1 MGFKQKGFSSHT
13 GTSGHRSAL
22 KAHIA
27 NHKPEMSKVSKH
39 GQIGDAK
46 ADFKSDQEAYK
57 KAMADKTK
65 TKSMETLHEEGFSPN
80 DALKMQKDGAATGE
94 QETPPTKFLGLGDK
108 EGRAKRKTMRKE
120 AKVKRKAAKKVTRS
134 ENKKIKSDAKTTKL
148 ASKLNKRQ
156 VKAETNVTEKKE
168 NKAKKGS
175 KFKGSI
181 NDGVKKVNKFLYGD
195 KDKANTEGTNAEMAE
210 NNKSAKRANLKY
222 KLNKGLHDF
231 NEGQNAILKGKSMK
245 EYDGEKPGNR
255 LKSKQNQNTTLGA
268 KSGNKS
274 KAKTSKS
281 ASMEA
286 NSTKGMSVGDRDMAK
301 VKGTDQNKKVEAR
314 KTNFVKKKYNLGKK
328 AVADRAGKAFRKG
341 TAAGSKGGSYDKY
354 FG

>member
-148 ASKLNKRQ
+148 AGRLEKRQ
-156 VKAETNVTEKKE
+156 VKAETNSAEKKA
-168 NKAKKGS
+168 NKAKESS
-175 KFKGSI
+175 KPKRNI
-181 NDGVKKVNKFLYGD
+181 NDDIKKVNKFLYGD
-195 KDKANTEGTNAEMAE
+195 KGKANTEGTNAEMAE

-328 AVADRAGKAFRKG
+328 AIADRAGKAFRKG

>member
-94 QETPPTKFLGLGDK
+94 QDAPPTKFLGLGDK

-120 AKVKRKAAKKVTRS
+120 AKVKRQAAKKVTRS
-134 ENKKIKSDAKTTKL
+134 ENKKIKSDAKTDKL
-148 ASKLNKRQ
+148 ASRLNKRQ

-175 KFKGSI
+175 KFKGNI

-195 KDKANTEGTNAEMAE
+195 KGKAETGGTNAEMAK
-210 NNKSAKRANLKY
+210 NDKSGKRAIRNY
-222 KLNKGLHDF
+222 KVNKALHDI
-231 NEGQNAILKGKSMK
+231 NEGKNAVLKNSRMKEFDGEDPRNKLKG
-245 EYDGEKPGNR
+245 
-255 LKSKQNQNTTLGA
+255 KQNQNTTLGT
-268 KSGNKS
+268 KTGNKS
-274 KAKTSKS
+274 KSKTSKAAEFKKDS
-281 ASMEA
+281 NNDTVEQ
-286 NSTKGMSVGDRDMAK
+286 NMAK
-301 VKGTDQNKKVEAR
+301 TQAKIDKKKANTKAKATKKSLESNPLYKANKG
-314 KTNFVKKKYNLGKK
+314 VKKG
-328 AVADRAGKAFRKG
+328 
-341 TAAGSKGGSYDKY
+341 GGSYDKY